1 MQIAQPDAAS
11 DHLTFTRWLA
21 GVLLRWRLVV
31 VITLGTVLLGLL
43 ATFIIPPVYRT
54 QASFVANSSS
64 SAKLQSTGSSSTG
77 LGGLISQLG
86 GSVGGDPSESPNFY
100 VELLA
105 SRELLTRLIQ
115 SEFSNPRTSN
125 PRDSATLLSILQIK
139 RADPRRQLEVAV
151 KKTRDAT
158 HPGFDSKTN
167 LVWFSVDA
175 QWPDLSAQI
184 ANRMIDLVSS
194 FNRETRVSRSKSKRA
209 FLQMR
214 HDSAQTALRAAEE
227 RQRVFYEQNRGF
239 ISAPGLK
246 YEEQRIRREV
256 DLASDLYINLDRQLE
271 VARIDEIND
280 AALITIIDSAVVPR
294 KAQWPRYGV
303 LLFSA
308 TAIGL
313 LIGIVV
319 AASASVIADW
329 RARNPDSWSEFRAA
343 LNTTRAEVGSMFGLG
358 SKNRVPSL
366 APTETYPTVH
376 PVAPQSTQPS
386 RADEPAAMAR
396 RPVA

>member
-1 MQIAQPDAAS
+1 MHIAQPDTAS
-11 DHLTFTRWLA
+11 DHLTLTRWLA
-21 GVLLRWRLVV
+21 GVLLRWRLVAG
-31 VITLGTVLLGLL
+31 ITVGVLLIGLL
-43 ATFIIPPVYRT
+43 ATFIVPPVYRSH
-54 QASFVANSSS
+54 ASFVANSSS
-64 SAKLQSTGSSSTG
+64 SAKLQGAGSSTTG

-105 SRELLTRLIQ
+105 SRELLTRVIQ
-115 SEFSNPRTSN
+115 SKFPNPRTSN

-139 RADPRRQLEVAV
+139 RADPQRQLEIAV
-151 KKTRDAT
+151 KKIREGT
-158 HPGFDSKTN
+158 HAGLDPKTN
-167 LVWFSVDA
+167 LVWFSVDE
-175 QWPDLSAQI
+175 QWPDLSAEI
-184 ANRMIDLVSS
+184 ANRMIELVSS

-214 HDSAQTALRAAEE
+214 HDSAQAALRGAEE

-239 ISAPGLK
+239 ISAPSLK

-280 AALITIIDSAVVPR
+280 AALITVIDSAVVPR

-319 AASASVIADW
+319 AASASVIGDW
-329 RARNPDSWSEFRAA
+329 RARNPESWSEFRAA
-343 LNTTRAEVGSMFGLG
+343 LKTTGAELGSMVGLG

-376 PVAPQSTQPS
+376 PVAPQSTQPG

-396 RPVA
+396 HPVA

>member
-1 MQIAQPDAAS
+1 VQIAQPDTAS
-11 DHLTFTRWLA
+11 DRLTLTRWLA
-21 GVLLRWRLVV
+21 GVLLRWRLVAG
-31 VITLGTVLLGLL
+31 ITVGILLIGLL
-43 ATFIIPPVYRT
+43 ATFIIPPVYRSH
-54 QASFVANSSS
+54 ASFVANSSS
-64 SAKLQSTGSSSTG
+64 SAKLNGAGSSSTG

-105 SRELLTRLIQ
+105 SRELLTRVIQ
-115 SEFSNPRTSN
+115 SKFPNPRTAN

-139 RADPRRQLEVAV
+139 RADPQRQLEIAV
-151 KKTRDAT
+151 KKTRDVT
-158 HPGFDSKTN
+158 HAGLDPKTN

-175 QWPDLSAQI
+175 QWPELSAQI
-184 ANRMIDLVSS
+184 ANRMIELVSS

-239 ISAPGLK
+239 ITAPSLK
-246 YEEQRIRREV
+246 YEEQRIRRDV

-280 AALITIIDSAVVPR
+280 AALITVIDSAVMPR
-294 KAQWPRYGV
+294 KAQWPRYGAM
-303 LLFSA
+303 LLSG
-308 TAIGL
+308 TLIGL
-313 LIGIVV
+313 LMGVLV
-319 AASASVIADW
+319 AGSAAILADW
-329 RARNPDSWSEFRAA
+329 RERNPDSWGDFRSA
-343 LNTTRAEVGSMFGLG
+343 LKTARAELASMIGIG

-376 PVAPQSTQPS
+376 PVSPQSGQTS

>member
-1 MQIAQPDAAS
+1 MQIAQPDTAS
-11 DHLTFTRWLA
+11 DRLTLARWLA
-21 GVLLRWRLVV
+21 GVLLRWRLVAAITIGILV
-31 VITLGTVLLGLL
+31 VGLL
-43 ATFIIPPVYRT
+43 ATFIIPPVYRSH
-54 QASFVANSSS
+54 ASFVANSSS
-64 SAKLQSTGSSSTG
+64 NAKLTGGGSSTNG
-77 LGGLISQLG
+77 LGGIISQLG

-105 SRELLTRLIQ
+105 SRELLTRVIQ
-115 SEFSNPRTSN
+115 SRFPNPRTEN

-139 RADPRRQLEVAV
+139 RADPQRQLEIAV
-151 KKTRDAT
+151 KKTRDVT
-158 HPGFDSKTN
+158 HASLDPKTN

-175 QWPDLSAQI
+175 QWPELSAQI

-194 FNRETRVSRSKSKRA
+194 FNRETRVTRSRSKRT

-227 RQRVFYEQNRGF
+227 RQRIFYEQNRGL
-239 ISAPGLK
+239 ISAPSLK

-280 AALITIIDSAVVPR
+280 AALITVIDSAAVPR

-303 LLFSA
+303 MLISGTL
-308 TAIGL
+308 IGL
-313 LIGIVV
+313 LMGVLV
-319 AASASVIADW
+319 AGSAAILADW
-329 RARNPDSWSEFRAA
+329 RERNPDSWGDFRAA
-343 LNTTRAEVGSMFGLG
+343 LRTARAELG
-358 SKNRVPSL
+358 SAVGIGSKKRVPSL
-366 APTETYPTVH
+366 APADAYPPVH
-376 PVAPQSTQPS
+376 PVSPAPGPTN